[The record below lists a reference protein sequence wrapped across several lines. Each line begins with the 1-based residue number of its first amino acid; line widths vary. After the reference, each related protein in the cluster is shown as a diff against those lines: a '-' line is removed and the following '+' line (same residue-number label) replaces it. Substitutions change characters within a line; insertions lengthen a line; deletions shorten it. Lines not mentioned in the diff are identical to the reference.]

1 MGKAIGLRFAL
12 LLALSGAAIAVPRSA
27 LAEETA
33 STRSAL
39 AARGVD
45 RPYTMAQLGLGLL
58 TLPAA
63 DVCLKARPCTKGD
76 TSFEV
81 DFWQMYRANRRLAV
95 GAGASIALNPTT
107 DSPPSEAGIERSH
120 TRSYFLVEGQ
130 GRYYVIDSPFVE
142 AWIGATAGG
151 VIVSDRYA
159 IDEGDKPTAAL
170 IGPRASNLRTEGGT
184 VGALVGMQW
193 SFAPNWAAGF
203 SARYMRWFLP
213 HEAAT
218 TVFFDRA
225 TLTDQQSVINFG
237 LSCSYRIAL

>member
-1 MGKAIGLRFAL
+1 MRKAIGVRFAL
-12 LLALSGAAIAVPRSA
+12 LLASFGAVVAAISPAH
-27 LAEETA
+27 AEETA

-58 TLPAA
+58 SLPAA
-63 DVCLKARPCTKGD
+63 DVCLKSRPCTKGD

-95 GAGASIALNPTT
+95 GAGATIAINPTI
-107 DSPPSEAGIERSH
+107 DSPPSEAGIDRSH
-120 TRSYFLVEGQ
+120 TRSYYLVEGQ
-130 GRYYVIDSPFVE
+130 GRYYAIDSPFLE
-142 AWIGATAGG
+142 AWFGFSAGG
-151 VIVSDRYA
+151 VVLSDRYA
-159 IDEGDKPTAAL
+159 IDEGEKPTAAL
-170 IGPRASNLRTEGGT
+170 IGPRASTLRTEGAT

-225 TLTDQQSVINFG
+225 SLTAQQSVINFG

>member
-1 MGKAIGLRFAL
+1 V
-12 LLALSGAAIAVPRSA
+12 AVPTRA
-27 LAEETA
+27 RAEETA
-33 STRSAL
+33 SARSAL

-63 DVCLKARPCTKGD
+63 DVCLKGRPCTKGD
-76 TSFEV
+76 TSIEI
-81 DFWQMYRANRRLAV
+81 DSWQMYRANRRFAI

-107 DSPPSEAGIERSH
+107 DHPPTEDGIARSH

-130 GRYYVIDSPFVE
+130 ARYYAIDSPFVE
-142 AWIGATAGG
+142 AWFGGTAGA
-151 VIVSDRYA
+151 VILSDRYA
-159 IDEGDKPTAAL
+159 IEEDEKPRAAL
-170 IGPRASNLRTEGGT
+170 IGPRASTLRTEGATLG
-184 VGALVGMQW
+184 VLIGAQW
-193 SFAPNWAAGF
+193 SFAPNWAAGI

-213 HEAAT
+213 HEAST
-218 TVFFDRA
+218 TVFLDRA